1 MRVICLMN
9 RKSGAM
15 GTADPEAV
23 RNAVGAAFEEQGH
36 RIEFVESAPGKLDNA
51 MDRAILKSPDVLL
64 VAGGDGSVSLGA
76 SKLAGTSTA
85 LGVLPAGT
93 MNLYA
98 RTLKLPIET
107 VEAARRLAAG
117 NIGKADTGQLN
128 GRTFIHQ
135 AGVGIHPRLIRFRA
149 HMSFGS
155 RFGKIRASAVATL
168 FAFRAAR
175 RKAATIAIDGKLHH
189 VRGLAIAVTVNP
201 LGEGHLPF
209 ADRIDAGTLGVYYS
223 EVRHPIEIARLGIDL
238 AFGNFRHNPRVQS
251 FTGRHVVIRT
261 HPPRH
266 HQLSIDGELADL
278 PEQMEISIAP
288 KSLNVLLPAE
298 A

>member
-23 RNAVGAAFEEQGH
+23 RHGVGAAFEEQGH
-36 RIEFVESAPGKLDNA
+36 RIDFVEAAPGKLDEA
-51 MDRAILKSPDVLL
+51 MDRTILKSPDVLM

-76 SKLAGTSTA
+76 AKLAGTGIA

-98 RTLKLPIET
+98 RTLKLPIDT
-107 VEAARRLAAG
+107 LEAAGRLAAG
-117 NIGKADTGQLN
+117 HIGNADTGQLN

-135 AGVGIHPRLIRFRA
+135 AGIGIHPRLIRFRA
-149 HMSFGS
+149 HMNYGS

-175 RKAATIAIDGKLHH
+175 RKAATVAIDGKLHH
-189 VRGLAIAVTVNP
+189 VRGLAIAITVNP
-201 LGEGHLPF
+201 LGEGHLPY
-209 ADRIDAGTLGVYYS
+209 ADSIDAGTLGIYYS
-223 EVRHPIEIARLGIDL
+223 EVRHPLEIARLGVDL
-238 AFGNFRHNPRVQS
+238 AFGNFRHNPRVQA
-251 FTGRHVVIRT
+251 FTGKHVVIRT

-266 HQLSIDGELADL
+266 NQLSIDGELADL
-278 PEQMEISIAP
+278 PEQMDITIAP
-288 KSLNVLLPAE
+288 KNLRVLLPATD
-298 A
+298 

>member
-36 RIEFVESAPGKLDNA
+36 RIEFVESAPGRLDNA

-117 NIGKADTGQLN
+117 NIGRADTGQLN

-223 EVRHPIEIARLGIDL
+223 EVHHPIEIARLGIDL
-238 AFGNFRHNPRVQS
+238 AFGNFRHNPRVQA

>member
-1 MRVICLMN
+1 
-9 RKSGAM
+9 
-15 GTADPEAV
+15 V

-36 RIEFVESAPGKLDNA
+36 RIEFVETAPGKLDNA